1 MFNKEMPDVSDLPS
15 SRQLARSTVIAAVVA
30 VVLLLAVVLPAEHG
44 VDPTGIGNA
53 LGLKRMG
60 EVKQQLAAESQADAP
75 GPGVQPQAP
84 PVASPAAAPVAKTD
98 EIVIVLKP
106 DQAAEVKLRMDE
118 GAKVVYEWSVQG
130 GPVNHDTHGDGAGV
144 SHSYSRGRQVQG
156 DQGELVAKFEGKH
169 GWFWRN
175 RNSQDVT
182 ITLRSSGAYTE
193 IKRVL

>member
-60 EVKQQLAAESQADAP
+60 EVKQQLAAESRADAP
-75 GPGVQPQAP
+75 GPAVQPQAP
-84 PVASPAAAPVAKTD
+84 PVASPAAKTD

-106 DQAAEVKLRMDE
+106 DQGAEVKLQMDE

-156 DQGELVAKFEGKH
+156 DQGELVAKFAGKH

-175 RNSQDVT
+175 RNPQDVT

>member
-60 EVKQQLAAESQADAP
+60 EVKQQLAAESRADAP

-84 PVASPAAAPVAKTD
+84 PVASPAAKTD

-106 DQAAEVKLRMDE
+106 DQGAEVKLQMDE

-156 DQGELVAKFEGKH
+156 DQGELVAKFAGKH

-175 RNSQDVT
+175 RNPQDVT